1 MSNLTLVIPSTVDAT
16 VKVSSGLSNVN
27 FPAGWIQNGD
37 TYTQKG
43 SGPMLTIIIEMGA
56 GNVQISQ

>member
-1 MSNLTLVIPSTVDAT
+1 VDAT